1 MGAMTAYGQSS
12 SAIDLGADAVGDDI
26 DRALTLPRAF
36 IEANLR
42 AGSALL
48 EFAGQCIHTETEFL
62 ERLFACHD
70 FEQASAVHAHFVATM
85 IGEGGRELTELMK
98 VARENAAQITDA
110 AEPAPA
116 ARPA

>member
-1 MGAMTAYGQSS
+1 MCAKG
-12 SAIDLGADAVGDDI
+12 
-26 DRALTLPRAF
+26 
-36 IEANLR
+36 N
-42 AGSALL
+42 
-48 EFAGQCIHTETEFL
+48 AGQCIHTETEFL

>member
-48 EFAGQCIHTETEFL
+48 EFAGGLSVEIPRAEYEKQKHNKEWVVEFPPTAL
-62 ERLFACHD
+62 RAL
-70 FEQASAVHAHFVATM
+70 
-85 IGEGGRELTELMK
+85 
-98 VARENAAQITDA
+98 
-110 AEPAPA
+110 
-116 ARPA
+116 